1 MNSGSITAMHLRL
14 SHVASYA
21 FLAIAPVALAQ
32 TSANKPLFLVT
43 SSGSGGIEI
52 PTSSDWRPQEA
63 TVYDNGTRPAL
74 LMHNETTGITA
85 SFILFPN
92 QSGKSSAEGCRAD
105 AINPVIDGMSN
116 LITERHD
123 ATATNSKGK
132 QLATTSY
139 LLKLGNTGV
148 KQHNL
153 YGFLG
158 DAATCAEVHLSL
170 VGNKPE
176 GEAHLQA
183 ALAAFNP
190 DLTFQPEAIDY
201 FRVGTLL
208 FNRTP
213 SAAIPYYKASLAHM
227 PAGSEQTTMHRVTTD
242 QLVMALGMSG
252 DLAASR
258 ALANKA
264 IAADPGYPMN
274 YYNLACADAE
284 QGDVASTRTHLQQAF
299 DRKAN
304 TIPGESMP
312 DPTQDNSILKLKG
325 NADFWQF
332 VESLA
337 PATGK
342 S

>member
-1 MNSGSITAMHLRL
+1 MHLRL
-14 SHVASYA
+14 SHIASYA
-21 FLAIAPVALAQ
+21 LLAIASAAMAQ
-32 TSANKPLFLVT
+32 TPANKPLFLVM
-43 SSGSGGIEI
+43 SSGPGGIEI
-52 PTSSDWRPQEA
+52 PTSSDWQPQEV
-63 TVYDNGTRPAL
+63 TLYDKGTRPAL
-74 LMHNETTGITA
+74 LMRNETTSITA
-85 SFILFPN
+85 SFVLFPN
-92 QSGKSSAEGCRAD
+92 QSGKPTSAGCRED

-123 ATATNSKGK
+123 GEAANSKGQ

-158 DAATCAEVHLSL
+158 DATTCAEIHLSL
-170 VGNKPE
+170 VGTKPD

-190 DLTFQPEAIDY
+190 DLTFQPEPIDY
-201 FRVGTLL
+201 FRIGTLL

-213 SAAIPYYKASLAHM
+213 SASIPYYKASLANM

-242 QLVMALGMSG
+242 QLVMALGISG
-252 DLAASR
+252 DLAAAR
-258 ALANKA
+258 ALATKA
-264 IAADPGYPMN
+264 VAADPDYPLN

-284 QGDVASTRTHLQQAF
+284 QGDTASARTHLQRAF

-312 DPTQDNSILKLKG
+312 DPTKDDSILKLKG

>member
-1 MNSGSITAMHLRL
+1 MYLR
-14 SHVASYA
+14 HAASSVLLVIA
-21 FLAIAPVALAQ
+21 SVAIAQ
-32 TSANKPLFLVT
+32 TPAAKPLYLVM
-43 SSGSGGIEI
+43 SSGPGGIEI
-52 PTSSDWRPQEA
+52 PTSSDWQPEEA
-63 TVYDNGTRPAL
+63 SIYDNGTRPAL
-74 LMHNETTGITA
+74 LMRNETSGITA

-92 QSGKSSAEGCRAD
+92 QSGKPTAAGCRAD
-105 AINPVIDGMSN
+105 AITPVIDGMSN

-123 ATATNSKGK
+123 ADVANSKGK

-153 YGFLG
+153 YGFFG

-170 VGNKPE
+170 VGSKPN

-190 DLTFQPEAIDY
+190 DLAFQAEAIDY
-201 FRVGTLL
+201 FRIGTLL

-213 SAAIPYYKASLAHM
+213 SAAIPYYKASLTHM
-227 PAGSEQTTMHRVTTD
+227 PPGSERTTMHRVTTD

-264 IAADPGYPMN
+264 IAADPDYPLN

-284 QGDVASTRTHLQQAF
+284 QGDAANARIHLQQAF
-299 DRKAN
+299 ERKAN
-304 TIPGESMP
+304 VIPGEAMP
-312 DPTQDNSILKLKG
+312 DPTQDNSILKLKSD
-325 NADFWQF
+325 ASFWQF
-332 VESLA
+332 VMTLS
-337 PATGK
+337 PPTGK